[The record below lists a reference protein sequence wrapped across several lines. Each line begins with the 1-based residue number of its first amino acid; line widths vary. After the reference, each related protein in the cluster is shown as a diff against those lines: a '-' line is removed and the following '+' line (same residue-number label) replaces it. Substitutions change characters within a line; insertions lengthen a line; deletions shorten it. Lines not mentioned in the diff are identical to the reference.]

1 MILTGSCLTI
11 ERLRR
16 ERPEN
21 VVVYFYFD
29 SQDTGTQSATSLI
42 SSLLR
47 QLLERLEDIP
57 PCAKARFDE
66 FNRDSH
72 LPKPTFKTLIQL
84 FKDCSKCVPT
94 IYMVLDAFDEV
105 PETQRAR
112 ALSIIETVCNGN
124 VQVLVTTQPHLKND
138 IEKSVHLG
146 ITNVRITAHKSDIAQ
161 YVRSNLPQ
169 GLSQGLQIHI
179 TETIAEDASGMY
191 NRAFEI

>member
-1 MILTGSCLTI
+1 MTI

-29 SQDTGTQSATSLI
+29 SQDAGTQSAVSLI
-42 SSLLR
+42 SSLLK

-57 PCAKARFDE
+57 PCAKVRFDE
-66 FNRDSH
+66 FNRDCH

-84 FKDCSKCVPT
+84 FKDCCKCVPM

-112 ALSIIETVCNGN
+112 VLSIIETLCNGN

-138 IEKSVHLG
+138 IEKSAHLG
-146 ITNVRITAHKSDIAQ
+146 IRNVRITAHKSDIAQ

-169 GLSQGLQIHI
+169 GLSQGLQTHI
-179 TETIAEDASGMY
+179 TETIADGASGMY
-191 NRAFEI
+191 TRTFKI